1 MTAEDPCYRKC
12 SASGI
17 RTQSGEGAKVAPIRA
32 AVLAVKEVYAGH
44 ISADPA
50 FVDPSC
56 CQHLPTEEK
65 KKRTSRTER
74 SDFTAPF
81 GDTYENLGLIY
92 HNLFSVTV

>member
-1 MTAEDPCYRKC
+1 MR
-12 SASGI
+12 GI
-17 RTQSGEGAKVAPIRA
+17 
-32 AVLAVKEVYAGH
+32 
-44 ISADPA
+44 
-50 FVDPSC
+50 F
-56 CQHLPTEEK
+56 LPTQPLSIHPVASTCLPKKKK